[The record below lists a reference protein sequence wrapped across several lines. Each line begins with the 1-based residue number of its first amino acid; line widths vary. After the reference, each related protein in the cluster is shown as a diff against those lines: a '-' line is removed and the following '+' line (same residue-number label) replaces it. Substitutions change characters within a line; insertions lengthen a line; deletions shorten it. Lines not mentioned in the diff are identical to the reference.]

1 MTGRYERCEQN
12 QRKILHYSRG
22 SGGLSSSLRCFSIVS
37 SYRHYFS
44 RGPAD
49 VHHGRSAGGSDS
61 SNRKSCLMSTTKVN
75 HRIVANYMQ
84 TTGNKLGMQHR
95 VVHHHSSDSDAC
107 LPLEAI
113 SLQHSP
119 VQPKEEPK
127 AGSLFAALRRYRDP
141 PAAAATT
148 AQPSSPAS
156 AAAEEGQQP
165 TGMDRAHSG
174 SAPAALQAAR
184 QEDASRRSWFNRLSG
199 VYTVAGTV

>member
-1 MTGRYERCEQN
+1 M
-12 QRKILHYSRG
+12 QR
-22 SGGLSSSLRCFSIVS
+22 
-37 SYRHYFS
+37 
-44 RGPAD
+44 
-49 VHHGRSAGGSDS
+49 
-61 SNRKSCLMSTTKVN
+61 
-75 HRIVANYMQ
+75 
-84 TTGNKLGMQHR
+84 TGNKLGMQHR
-95 VVHHHSSDSDAC
+95 VVLHHSSDSDAC

-148 AQPSSPAS
+148 AQPSSPTR
-156 AAAEEGQQP
+156 AAEEGQQP
-165 TGMDRAHSG
+165 TVMDRAHSG
-174 SAPAALQAAR
+174 PAPAALQAAR